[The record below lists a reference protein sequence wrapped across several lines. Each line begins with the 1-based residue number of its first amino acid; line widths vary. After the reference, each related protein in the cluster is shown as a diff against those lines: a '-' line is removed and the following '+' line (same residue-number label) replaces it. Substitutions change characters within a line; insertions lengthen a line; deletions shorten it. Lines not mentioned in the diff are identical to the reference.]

1 MLPGYMDGI
10 VDAGGI
16 PIMLPLTSE
25 KATIDQLLD
34 TVDGIIMTGGHD
46 VSPDIYGEEKLEDL
60 VVCNEARDS
69 MEKELLRQALEKDIP
84 ILGICRGIQF
94 INAFLG

>member
-1 MLPGYMDGI
+1 
-10 VDAGGI
+10 
-16 PIMLPLTSE
+16 
-25 KATIDQLLD
+25 
-34 TVDGIIMTGGHD
+34 
-46 VSPDIYGEEKLEDL
+46 
-60 VVCNEARDS
+60 